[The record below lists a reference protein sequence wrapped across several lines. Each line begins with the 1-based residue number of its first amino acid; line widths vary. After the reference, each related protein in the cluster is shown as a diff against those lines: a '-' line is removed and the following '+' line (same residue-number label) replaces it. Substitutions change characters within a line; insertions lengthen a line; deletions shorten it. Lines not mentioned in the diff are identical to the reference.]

1 MILRFLRTYLFQIQ
15 FALLS
20 LPIKSQKSCI
30 ENESQGDKL
39 NKLRAVVKY
48 CSYDVN
54 LLKVC
59 LKLTFVCINGY

>member
-15 FALLS
+15 FALPS

-30 ENESQGDKL
+30 ENESQGDTL
-39 NKLRAVVKY
+39 SKLRAVVKY